1 MQEPSQAWPWH
12 PHSTS
17 TLVVDPMQRRMM
29 HGKVMVWPRWDPR
42 ASSHEGVEP
51 SDTAGLGLLGFRA
64 TKPPTSLTQRCGCP
78 KLMASAAACCLLLLF
93 FRFRLT
99 EEKKFL
105 LFGGRA
111 VGAQGAKHTE
121 PPSTG
126 LVAGKGTATGQGNSP
141 LYPNLHL
148 LHGHKTPE
156 LCEVSP
162 N

>member
-111 VGAQGAKHTE
+111 VGAQQQGKEILLCTQT
-121 PPSTG
+121 STSSMVTKPQSCVKFPQIES
-126 LVAGKGTATGQGNSP
+126 LMA
-141 LYPNLHL
+141 
-148 LHGHKTPE
+148 E
-156 LCEVSP
+156 RR
-162 N
+162 